1 MKTHLKLILWILLV
15 LSLSACGSNPETVP
29 TEDEVF
35 SGIYTAAAM
44 TVAAQAASFTE
55 TNTPLPIDSTTST
68 VPPTD
73 ILNTPTQQSVD
84 SNTSYSTA
92 YGCNDAIYVS
102 DVTIPD
108 GKILAPGEEF
118 EKTWKFQNTGS
129 CRWNEDFSLTFYSG
143 NEMDGEDTPIDKDVS
158 AGDTASL
165 SVSLVAPDTE
175 GTHLSYWRLADEDGN
190 AFGQSVYV
198 SIVVSDDAA
207 TSTPKPTATST
218 TGPTGTPTSTFT
230 PTQNPTATNT
240 STPTKTPTATATQ
253 TPEGVTNPEPIS

>member
-1 MKTHLKLILWILLV
+1 MKTRSKPILWILLA
-15 LSLSACGSNPETVP
+15 LFLSACKSNPEVVP
-29 TEDEVF
+29 TEGEVL
-35 SGIYTAAAM
+35 SGIYTSAAM
-44 TVAAQAASFTE
+44 TVSAQAASLTE
-55 TNTPLPIDSTTST
+55 TNTPLPIASPTLPAT
-68 VPPTD
+68 PTD
-73 ILNTPTQQSVD
+73 IFNIPTQQSVD

-92 YGCNDAIYVS
+92 YGCNDAIYIS

-108 GKILAPGEEF
+108 GKILAPGEAF
-118 EKTWKFQNTGS
+118 VKTWKFQNTGS
-129 CRWNEDFSLTFYSG
+129 CRWSEDYSLTFHSG
-143 NEMDGEDTPIDKDVS
+143 NEMDGDDTPIDKVVS

-198 SIVVSDDAA
+198 SIAVSDDAA

-240 STPTKTPTATATQ
+240 STPTKTPTATATE
-253 TPEGVTNPEPIS
+253 TPESVTNPEPDS